1 MVKPIAM
8 VIALACFPGL
18 LVSQTL
24 PEFVANISGY
34 RSLAESVRRLRE
46 QTGWLVSVEE
56 PVWPSRSV
64 PRAPTPTFFDSKGR
78 PEEPPDQD
86 SIRITIPTLRG
97 PSARPTAMAR
107 LVNAYNQQ
115 NPGLR
120 MRADEFGDMTVVL
133 PESLSDAKGGR
144 VPARTIL
151 SAEVQIPVARRSPED
166 HMIALAE
173 AIGAQMNIPVQ
184 VGTAAFGFRFNLGY
198 AGQDGGPAE
207 WGTPPKTARLAL
219 LDFLKHSKTSTVWQV
234 DCQLGVKSPGRCVIG
249 LTPLTIE
256 VKDRT
261 GRLTKKTLY
270 YEHGGA
276 IGEIPPPPPGP

>member
-1 MVKPIAM
+1 MAKPIAM
-8 VIALACFPGL
+8 VIALAILPAS
-18 LVSQTL
+18 LVSQVL

-56 PVWPSRSV
+56 PVWPARSA
-64 PRAPTPTFFDSKGR
+64 PRAPKATFFDANGR

-97 PSARPTAMAR
+97 PSARPTAIAR

-115 NPGLR
+115 NPGLE
-120 MRADEFGDMTVVL
+120 MRVDEFGDMTVIL

-151 SAEVQIPVARRSPED
+151 SAEVEIPVEKRSPSE
-166 HMIALAE
+166 HMEVLAQAIA
-173 AIGAQMNIPVQ
+173 AQMNVPITVDD
-184 VGTAAFGFRFNLGY
+184 AAFGFRFNWGY
-198 AGQDGGPAE
+198 AGQYGAPAE
-207 WGTPPKTARLAL
+207 WGTPPRTARLAL
-219 LDFLKHSKTSTVWQV
+219 LDFLKHSNTSTVWQV
-234 DCQLGVKSPGRCVIG
+234 DCQIGVKSPGRCVIG
-249 LTPLTIE
+249 LIPLTIE

-261 GRLTKKTLY
+261 GRLTKKTLSN
-270 YEHGGA
+270 ERGGA
-276 IGEIPPPPPGP
+276 VGEIPPPPPGP